1 MSAPSHGTG
10 RRLPAGR
17 APTGAKPSFRSPK
30 VKGFLLFALPLP
42 LLLASI
48 IDLGSGSF
56 AAMIAE
62 GSAFALYMLGALLTR
77 RGLARAASGPQSR
90 YGPRPWLSP
99 TNLGAGLVAL
109 ATAIAAYFGV
119 GHGVATSVA
128 FAGVALLAFHL
139 LYGLDPIYPPR
150 ILDSLGGERD
160 AVSKALAEAEQRIHN
175 IEHASAAIGNLELRT
190 RLGRISEQGRDI
202 LAMIERRPRDLRR
215 ARKFLTVYL
224 EGAEQVTR
232 GYAGMY
238 RVADSPELEQN
249 FRNVLV
255 TIESVFAEQ
264 QRKLL
269 ETDVMDLDVQI
280 EVLSKQLKREGI
292 L

>member
-1 MSAPSHGTG
+1 MTPV
-10 RRLPAGR
+10 
-17 APTGAKPSFRSPK
+17 FRSPN
-30 VKGFLLFALPLP
+30 VKGFLLFVLPLP

-48 IDLGSGSF
+48 IDLGAGRF
-56 AAMIAE
+56 TAMIAE
-62 GSAFALYMLGALLTR
+62 GSAFGLYMVGAFLTR
-77 RGLARAASGPQSR
+77 RGFASAAFETQSR
-90 YGPRPWLSP
+90 YGLRPWLSP
-99 TNLGAGLVAL
+99 KNLGGGLVAL

-119 GHGVATSVA
+119 GHGAAISIA
-128 FAGVALLAFHL
+128 FAGVALFAFHL
-139 LYGLDPIYPPR
+139 LYGLDPIRPPR
-150 ILDSLGGERD
+150 ILNSIGGERD
-160 AVSKALAEAEQRIHN
+160 ALSKALAEAEQRILN
-175 IEHASAAIGNLELRT
+175 IEHASAAIGNRELRT

-232 GYAGMY
+232 GYAGTH

-269 ETDVMDLDVQI
+269 ATDVMDLDVQI
-280 EVLSKQLKREGI
+280 EVLTKQLKREGI